1 MRTTHE
7 RERSEFRRSRC
18 ESAQKNAAANRK
30 GGVVSLFSWT
40 FRRRE
45 PKARAKPLFFLWRI
59 WELLEDIFSTLKIFM
74 RRFLRSP
81 HLGSSSTGVYLLLNT
96 YISTKGKRKRTH
108 QHARTHARPLAAR
121 VVRHDDD
128 DEKKKKKLSSA
139 LSRRQTQTG
148 HLAIRGTGETAKREQ
163 VFPGLTRNRG

>member
-1 MRTTHE
+1 MGDAMRTTHE

-18 ESAQKNAAANRK
+18 ESAQKNRQGRSSLPLLLDFPTTRAQSASKAAFFLFFFVAHL
-30 GGVVSLFSWT
+30 GV
-40 FRRRE
+40 RRR
-45 PKARAKPLFFLWRI
+45 
-59 WELLEDIFSTLKIFM
+59 
-74 RRFLRSP
+74 
-81 HLGSSSTGVYLLLNT
+81 H
-96 YISTKGKRKRTH
+96 ISTKGKRKRTH

-121 VVRHDDD
+121 VVRHDDDD

>member
-1 MRTTHE
+1 M
-7 RERSEFRRSRC
+7 RERSKKCSSKSKGRSSLPLLLDFPTTRAQ
-18 ESAQKNAAANRK
+18 SASKAA
-30 GGVVSLFSWT
+30 F
-40 FRRRE
+40 
-45 PKARAKPLFFLWRI
+45 FFLWRI
-59 WELLEDIFSTLKIFM
+59 WELEEDIFSTLLLSQEDKIFM

>member
-1 MRTTHE
+1 M
-7 RERSEFRRSRC
+7 RERSKKCSSKSKGRSSLPLLLDFPTTRAQ
-18 ESAQKNAAANRK
+18 SASKAVFFSFFFVAHL
-30 GGVVSLFSWT
+30 GVMVV
-40 FRRRE
+40 
-45 PKARAKPLFFLWRI
+45 
-59 WELLEDIFSTLKIFM
+59 EDIFSTLLLSQEDKIFM

-128 DEKKKKKLSSA
+128 DDEKKKKKLSSA